1 MEVSVLHID
10 LGPVHTPYLIIGR
23 GDRLRCA
30 RCAVVGERPGQKSP
44 FVGLSE
50 FMAATRN

>member
-1 MEVSVLHID
+1 MEVSVLHIG
-10 LGPVHTPYLIIGR
+10 LGQTPYLIIGR